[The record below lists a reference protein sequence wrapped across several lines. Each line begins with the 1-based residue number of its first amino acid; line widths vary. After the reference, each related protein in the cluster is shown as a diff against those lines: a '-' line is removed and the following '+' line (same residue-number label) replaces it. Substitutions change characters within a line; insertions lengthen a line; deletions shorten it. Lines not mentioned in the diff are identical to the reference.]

1 MDGSVQFYNGW
12 GLVYGAQRSELGL
25 WAKRDPRLFFTNK
38 VRTQP
43 HSLLCVYCWLLAMVV
58 EVSVCEKDV

>member
-1 MDGSVQFYNGW
+1 MDGSVQFSNGW

-25 WAKRDPRLFFTNK
+25 WATLTQGFSLPI

-43 HSLLCVYCWLLAMVV
+43 HSLLCVYRWLLAMVV
-58 EVSVCEKDV
+58 EVSVCDKDV